1 MGDGGET
8 RCLSDGHPGCGR
20 RRRKHEGCL
29 ATVQARYTR
38 SASQGVSHSTFGC
51 HIRIGS
57 AISSILRLSTVIS
70 PRGDAISSKRDF
82 LLISPEKI
90 INFPSFSYFETCLK
104 KSAQRGRFCPA
115 SLKVFIRKQVGRS
128 FSALCS
134 IGQAIGSL
142 LEESGAPSLGQGKG
156 RSGLPSTRKSKVP
169 DDGSVGRAITSHSCL
184 LQEPNVLQSAH
195 DGASSRPSRACAVS
209 FRTHAFTDRAMPSR
223 KANAVHGSSAPAI
236 NDFCAETN
244 PTVKITLLSADE
256 AIRRPKQFCN
266 MTCNEM
272 TTSSC
277 FDEVTTVEVWVKNL
291 TKRKQWK
298 DNLGAPWCG
307 KNMSDLLD
315 CQPPDR
321 SPGSSRPPPP

>member
-115 SLKVFIRKQVGRS
+115 SLEVFIRKQVGRS

-156 RSGLPSTRKSKVP
+156 RSGLRRP
-169 DDGSVGRAITSHSCL
+169 GRAKCQTTV
-184 LQEPNVLQSAH
+184 PSAGLSPH
-195 DGASSRPSRACAVS
+195 IVAFSKNQTFSSRLMTGLQAGQAALARSLSEHTLSPTEPCHPGRP
-209 FRTHAFTDRAMPSR
+209 MPSMVQ
-223 KANAVHGSSAPAI
+223 A
-236 NDFCAETN
+236 
-244 PTVKITLLSADE
+244 L
-256 AIRRPKQFCN
+256 RRSMIFAQ
-266 MTCNEM
+266 
-272 TTSSC
+272 
-277 FDEVTTVEVWVKNL
+277 
-291 TKRKQWK
+291 KRT
-298 DNLGAPWCG
+298 
-307 KNMSDLLD
+307 
-315 CQPPDR
+315 
-321 SPGSSRPPPP
+321 RP